1 MIDYRYS
8 ARDHLGVQV
17 AGQIAAEN
25 EKQAARLLEGQG
37 LTPISIIDPHAVDL
51 GAQIETLFSSFQKIR
66 TDDMIAL
73 TRQLASV
80 IDAGIPLLEGLE
92 AVSEQI
98 VRPKLKLALQ
108 RVRKQIEGGD
118 TFSEALARDKGVFS
132 PLMINMVRAGERAG
146 ILPDVLD
153 RISNLLEKDAETLDK
168 IKAATRYPLIVLIT
182 LSVAFVVINVG
193 IIPKFAD
200 FFASFKLELPW
211 ATKLLVLSNKFI
223 MAYWPFVM
231 IGVILA
237 SFGFNRILATE
248 KGRYQWDKLMLTVPV
263 FGPLF
268 IKIYL
273 SRFAR
278 TFSAMLA
285 AGVPILE
292 GLAIV
297 AATVGNVVIT
307 KVIMEV
313 RDQVNQGKSL
323 TEPMKNSH
331 LFPPIVTSM
340 IAIGEK
346 SGTLEKMLNKMADYF
361 DREVNYTIT
370 NLTPLLEPILIFGL
384 AGLLLIFALG
394 IFLPMWDIVRIT
406 KSF

>member
-1 MIDYRYS
+1 MIEYKYIG
-8 ARDHLGVQV
+8 RDHVGVQV
-17 AGQIAAEN
+17 TGQIGADS

-37 LTPISIIDPHAVDL
+37 LTPISIIDPHAVDI
-51 GAQIETLFSSFQKIR
+51 GGQIESLLSSFQKIK
-66 TDDMIAL
+66 TDDMISL

-80 IDAGIPLLEGLE
+80 IDAGIPLIEGLE

-98 VRPKLKLALQ
+98 VRPRLRLSLQ

-132 PLMINMVRAGERAG
+132 PLMINMVKAGERAG

-168 IKAATRYPLIVLIT
+168 IKAATRYPMIVIIT
-182 LSVAFVVINVG
+182 LAIAFVVLNMA
-193 IIPKFAD
+193 IIPKFAA

-211 ATKLLVLSNKFI
+211 ATKILILSNQLI
-223 MAYWPFVM
+223 MMYWPFVM
-231 IGVILA
+231 AGIVLLA
-237 SFGFNRILATE
+237 FGFKRYVSTE
-248 KGRYQWDKLMLTVPV
+248 KGRYQFDKLMLSAPI

-292 GLAIV
+292 GLMIV
-297 AATVGNVVIT
+297 SSTIGNAVIA
-307 KVIMEV
+307 KVILEV
-313 RDQVNQGKSL
+313 REQVNQGKSL
-323 TEPMKNSH
+323 SEPMKSSH

-340 IAIGEK
+340 ISIGEK

-361 DREVNYTIT
+361 DREINYTIA
-370 NLTPLLEPILIFGL
+370 NLTPLIEPILIFGL
-384 AGLLLIFALG
+384 AGVLLIFALG